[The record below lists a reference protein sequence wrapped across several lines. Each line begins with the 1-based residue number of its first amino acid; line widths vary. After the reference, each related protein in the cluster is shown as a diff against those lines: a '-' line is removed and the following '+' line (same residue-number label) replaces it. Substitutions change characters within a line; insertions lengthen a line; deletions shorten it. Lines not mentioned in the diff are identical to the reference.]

1 MMSST
6 NEPMEILLVEDNPA
20 DIRFTEEVLKETE
33 IKNRLH
39 VTVDGMDALEFLR
52 REGKYAGVPK
62 PDIILLDLNMPKKSG
77 LEMLAD
83 IQDDDDLRNIPVVIL
98 TTSDGVQD
106 INHSFGLS
114 AKSYITKPI
123 DAERV
128 GIVLGAV
135 KYGDMPPRSG
145 LHSVAM

>member
-20 DIRFTEEVLKETE
+20 DIRFREEVLKEAQ

-52 REGKYAGVPK
+52 REGKYAGVPE
-62 PDIILLDLNMPKKSG
+62 PDIILIDLNMAKKSG

-83 IQDDDDLRNIPVVIL
+83 IQDDDDFRNIPIVMH
-98 TTSDGVQD
+98 TT
-106 INHSFGLS
+106 
-114 AKSYITKPI
+114 
-123 DAERV
+123 
-128 GIVLGAV
+128 
-135 KYGDMPPRSG
+135 
-145 LHSVAM
+145 